1 MKSWLLMAMALILA
15 VPANASAQNA
25 SEEEWK
31 ALKSVY
37 AKRADN
43 ASHVQAAKEAAALA
57 DKYPEDRKAQLFCA
71 MTSYYAAHR
80 QKDSKKKEKIAKAGV
95 KCAKR
100 VLKAD
105 KSDYEGRYWWAMTY
119 AKSKE
124 AEGIAKLA
132 EKSVQVKKYLEKMI
146 SDQPKRY
153 EGYMMLGALYRD
165 LPKWI
170 SWGDPKKGLE
180 LLETA
185 LELAPNDP
193 EVLLEVA
200 AAYAKMGN
208 KEKAAKLYDRCIND
222 SVSPKD
228 KDWETEDARAYAKKM
243 KAEL

>member
-43 ASHVQAAKEAAALA
+43 AQHIKAAKKAAALA
-57 DKYPEDRKAQLFCA
+57 DKHPADRKAQLFCA
-71 MTSYYAAHR
+71 MTAYYAAHR
-80 QKDSKKKEKIAKAGV
+80 QKDSKTKEKIAKAGV

-100 VLKAD
+100 ILKAD
-105 KSDYEGRYWWAMTY
+105 KTDYDGRYWWAMTY
-119 AKSKE
+119 AKSQE

-132 EKSVQVKKYLEKMI
+132 EKSVQIKKYLEKMI
-146 SDQPKRY
+146 SDQSKRH

-170 SWGDPKKGLE
+170 SWGDPEKGLE
-180 LLETA
+180 LLVKA
-185 LELAPNDP
+185 VELSPGDP
-193 EVLLEVA
+193 DVLLEGA
-200 AAYAKMGN
+200 SAYAKMGN
-208 KEKAAKLYDRCIND
+208 KEKAAELYDRCIND
-222 SVSPKD
+222 SVIPED
-228 KDWETEDARAYAKKM
+228 KEWETEDARAYAKKM